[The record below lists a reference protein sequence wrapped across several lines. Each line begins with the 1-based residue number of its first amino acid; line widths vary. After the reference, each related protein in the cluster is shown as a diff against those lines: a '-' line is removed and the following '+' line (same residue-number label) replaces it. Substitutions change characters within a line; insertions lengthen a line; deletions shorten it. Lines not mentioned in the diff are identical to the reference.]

1 MTGVVVDDPRSDPLD
16 LSLVPLLEN
25 LAQASPIHIRRH
37 VAFATAQVMKGG
49 KKVPLHDGHVAL

>member
-25 LAQASPIHIRRH
+25 LTQASSVHIRWH
-37 VAFATAQVMKGG
+37 CAFATAQVVEGWKEI
-49 KKVPLHDGHVAL
+49 PLHDGHVAL